1 MYLIEKQ
8 MEAPLK
14 TGILGLDEQGR
25 FLLEATRD
33 NDNFKI
39 VAVADSNANLA
50 QQFGKLWKCVFYDD
64 YRQLITQNQLDCLFV
79 AAPMHTCAEFL
90 KMAIK
95 KKFNIFKLPPVA
107 RNYGEAAELAK
118 LAQAEGVTLAIAN
131 LNRFA
136 RPALAMR
143 NFILQNPKEQFFFIL
158 AGATGRKFTAENAPL
173 RCATPGHAETAEES
187 VARASS
193 PCRHGQDGRA
203 TYAFSSAP
211 AVQWR
216 GDPVL
221 SGGGV
226 LLYDCWEIIEQIVQN
241 FGVPQQV
248 YCVAGSTAADSRQR
262 QYLTEDSAVITMKF
276 NDMLCCTLL
285 AGRAAD
291 SFTQAS
297 QNRLIAQGQNM
308 VLRVDGKSFEVTD
321 NRGERLKREDFEVDE
336 LDELK
341 KAVEN
346 FGAHLLWPDKNPL
359 ICSVADNLKNMAVI
373 EAAYLS
379 ARTGMP
385 EQPEKILEI
394 S

>member
-1 MYLIEKQ
+1 

-25 FLLEATRD
+25 FLLEATQG

-39 VAVADSNANLA
+39 VAVADSDTNLA
-50 QQFGKLWKCVFYDD
+50 QQFGKLWNCVFYDD

-79 AAPMHTCAEFL
+79 AAPMHACAEFL

-95 KKFNIFKLPPVA
+95 KKFNIFKPPPFA

-118 LAQAEGVTLAIAN
+118 LAQAEDVTFTVAN

-136 RPALAMR
+136 KPALAMR
-143 NFILQNPKEQFFFIL
+143 NFILQNPNEQFFFIL
-158 AGATGRKFTAENAPL
+158 AGAERKKIPDPFFA
-173 RCATPGHAETAEES
+173 
-187 VARASS
+187 
-193 PCRHGQDGRA
+193 
-203 TYAFSSAP
+203 
-211 AVQWR
+211 
-216 GDPVL
+216 DPVL

-226 LLYDCWEIIEQIVQN
+226 LLYDCWEIIDQIVQN

-248 YCVAGSTAADSRQR
+248 YCVTGSTATDSRQR

-276 NDMLCCTLL
+276 NDMLCGTLL

-291 SFTQAS
+291 SLGQTA
-297 QNRLIAQGQNM
+297 QNLLIAQGLN
-308 VLRVDGKSFEVTD
+308 LTLKIDGNSFEVTSKG
-321 NRGERLKREDFEVDE
+321 GEQIRREDFKIDY

-341 KAVEN
+341 NAVEN
-346 FGAHLLWPDKNPL
+346 FGSYLLRPDETASADKNPL
-359 ICSVADNLKNMAVI
+359 ICSAADNLKIMAVI
-373 EAAYLS
+373 DAAYLS